1 MHFYVLFQGNQYKEQ
16 QVFIFSL
23 HLVSFLNQAVMFYG
37 LETKSLDY
45 SCSPLRLY
53 VVSLLL
59 MIQGIV

>member
-1 MHFYVLFQGNQYKEQ
+1 MHFHVLFQGNQYKEQ
-16 QVFIFSL
+16 QVLSFSL
-23 HLVSFLNQAVMFYG
+23 HIVSFLNQVVMFYG
-37 LETKSLDY
+37 LGTKSLDY